1 MAQTKYLFIT
11 GGVVSSLGKG
21 IAAASIGSIFE
32 SRGLKVSLIKVDPY
46 INVDPGT
53 MSPFQHG
60 EVFVTND
67 GTETDLDLGHYE
79 RFVRFQ
85 ASKKNNF
92 TAGKVYESVIKRER
106 KGDYLG
112 GTVQVI
118 PHITDEIKSRIKN
131 GAKGADIA
139 IVEIGGTVGDIES
152 QPFIEAIRQM
162 TLEMPKER
170 TAIAHL
176 TLVPYIKVSEELKTK
191 PTQHSVKELRSLGLQ
206 PDCLICRLEKELPK
220 DEKNKIASFCSVH
233 PDSVISMH
241 DADTVYSIPLLL
253 HHQGVDKIL
262 MKSLNIKQSKK
273 PNLTDWKRVVQAKL
287 NPKKEANIAIVGK
300 YVELKDSYKSL
311 NEALDHAGIINKAKV
326 NLTFIDAAKINKSN
340 VKKNLSFADAVL
352 VPGGFGERGIEG
364 MIVACQFARESNIPY
379 FGICLG
385 MQIAV
390 IEFARNIL
398 GFKNA
403 NSTEFNPKT
412 KFPVIGLV
420 TEWKDKSGNTEYR
433 DDSSDLGGTMRLGG
447 QTCILRKSSLSHKL
461 YKDNKIIERHRHRY
475 EFNPEYRKILN
486 SNGMLI
492 SGTSEDGKLVEMI
505 EIKNHP
511 WFIGCQFHP
520 EFTSNP
526 RDGHPLFNNFV
537 SKALKLKNE
546 HST

>member
-85 ASKKNNF
+85 ANKKNNF

-253 HHQGVDKIL
+253 HQQGVDKIL

-398 GFKNA
+398 GLKNA

-537 SKALKLKNE
+537 SKALKLKR
-546 HST
+546 

>member
-475 EFNPEYRKILN
+475 EFNPEYRNILN

-537 SKALKLKNE
+537 SKALKLKR
-546 HST
+546 